1 MLRGDI
7 FVLFLQ
13 ITLKL
18 SSLTFLGSLFSSLG
32 IFSLTGS
39 CQKLKK
45 PWRGLLRQNMA
56 LYAKKN
62 LLHNKMVKKEV
73 TVHLTFKSYHDY
85 SFLVFFLFFIN
96 QFDSWRINSTDLNN
110 FWDDFLGEEGV
121 KKYLKKLARGL
132 GDPLDGRHD
141 PLLKRI
147 NWNAACQ
154 GTHQR
159 PSRMLSA
166 SNIWIPI
173 SIKMIVVVWP
183 YNLIRILNVVV
194 LYAN

>member
-56 LYAKKN
+56 LYAKKKPVALQN
-62 LLHNKMVKKEV
+62 GEKRS

-85 SFLVFFLFFIN
+85 SFLVLFLFFIN
-96 QFDSWRINSTDLNN
+96 QFESWRINSTDLNN
-110 FWDDFLGEEGV
+110 FWEDFLGEEVV
-121 KKYLKKLARGL
+121 K
-132 GDPLDGRHD
+132 
-141 PLLKRI
+141 
-147 NWNAACQ
+147 
-154 GTHQR
+154 TV
-159 PSRMLSA
+159 
-166 SNIWIPI
+166 WIH
-173 SIKMIVVVWP
+173 WW
-183 YNLIRILNVVV
+183 R
-194 LYAN
+194 